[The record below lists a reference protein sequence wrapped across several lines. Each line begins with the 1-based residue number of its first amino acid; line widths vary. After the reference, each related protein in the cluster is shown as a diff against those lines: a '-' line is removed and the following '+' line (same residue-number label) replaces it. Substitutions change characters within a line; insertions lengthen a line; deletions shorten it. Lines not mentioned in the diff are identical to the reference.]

1 VPCIS
6 AAIEKWEGYRSK
18 TTMNIMTGHNCRTEA
33 YSVFEA
39 EVEDP
44 NDVSTALNEDL
55 INMINVYDKVR
66 CSS

>member
-1 VPCIS
+1 
-6 AAIEKWEGYRSK
+6 
-18 TTMNIMTGHNCRTEA
+18 MNIMTGHNYRTEA